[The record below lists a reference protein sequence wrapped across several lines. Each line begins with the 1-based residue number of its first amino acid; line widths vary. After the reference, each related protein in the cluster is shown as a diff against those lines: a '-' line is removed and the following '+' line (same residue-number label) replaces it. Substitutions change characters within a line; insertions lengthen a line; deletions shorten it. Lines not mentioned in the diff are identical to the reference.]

1 MFDIKKYIK
10 GDYILITHDGKLN
23 YKGVTLKYFEKE
35 FNNPDKPYKEETLI
49 TYGAEYENK
58 IFNYFSDNIAVDD
71 IPESFYAE
79 VEERLIDDYGISI
92 VTVEHTQHS
101 LITRL
106 VELYFDD
113 PNTIAKNPF
122 KGSSSN
128 FVKKNKNKDINEVI
142 LKIPK
147 SLSIEQFDDLFE
159 TLIKDPKTDKGSY
172 PALGA
177 MCCLG
182 TRLNEAAGAS
192 FKSILESINQAECF
206 YLVIVETS
214 KLDSQKI
221 KILGKSFNAQR
232 RLFLIERYKNYI
244 LERREFVKSKLV
256 FPLKDNVGNTI
267 NSVDDL
273 PIGCIGNKYNFRCG
287 TIYLSKEGKELLLE
301 VAKMSEDSL
310 GAIET
315 QIKTNEE
322 YVEYKDVTT
331 YVLRRNWLTQLRIL
345 GLTEDQIEYWAGHSM
360 EDSNMTR
367 GMFGNEDNLYKIY
380 ERISKHP
387 INKQQITKIINV
399 NDVFTKIENESSVE
413 LSFNKKGN
421 YLICIEEKELNDGV
435 TISGNLHDINA
446 VITSFPYSNKPNE
459 TTNITKQLNK
469 EFDKVRNKK
478 KSRSSNK

>member
-1 MFDIKKYIK
+1 MFDVKKYIK
-10 GDYILITHDGKLN
+10 GNYVLTTRDGRLN
-23 YKGVTLKYFEKE
+23 YKGVTLKYFERE
-35 FNNPDKPYKEETLI
+35 FNNPDKFKEETLI
-49 TYGAEYENK
+49 TYGSEYENK
-58 IFNYFSDNIAVDD
+58 IFNYFNDNIAVDD
-71 IPESFYAE
+71 ISESFYVD
-79 VEERLIDDYGISI
+79 VEERLTDDYGISNI
-92 VTVEHTQHS
+92 TVEHTQRS

-128 FVKKNKNKDINEVI
+128 FIKKNKNKNIFEVI

-147 SLSIEQFDDLFE
+147 SISIGQFDDLFE
-159 TLIKDPKTDKGSY
+159 MLIKDPKTDKGSY

-192 FKSILESINQAECF
+192 FKSILESINRAECF
-206 YLVIVETS
+206 YLVIIETS

-221 KILGKSFNAQR
+221 KALGKSFNAQR

-244 LERREFVKSKLV
+244 IERKEFVKSQLT

-273 PIGCIGNKYNFRCG
+273 PIGCIGNKYNYRCG

-315 QIKTNEE
+315 QIKIDEE
-322 YVEYKDVTT
+322 YVEYKDATT

-345 GLTEDQIEYWAGHSM
+345 GLTDDQIEYWAGHSM
-360 EDSNMTR
+360 EDSKMSR

-380 ERISKHP
+380 EKISKHP
-387 INKQQITKIINV
+387 INKRQITKTIQV
-399 NDVFTKIENESSVE
+399 QDTFVSVENESSVE
-413 LSFNKKGN
+413 LSFQEEGK
-421 YLICIEEKELNDGV
+421 YAICITEKELNDG
-435 TISGNLHDINA
+435 IQIEGNLSDEHAEI
-446 VITSFPYSNKPNE
+446 ISIPYSNKPNK
-459 TTNITKQLNK
+459 TTNITKQLGR
-469 EFDKVRNKK
+469 EFKRVREK
-478 KSRSSNK
+478 KSHKSSK

>member
-1 MFDIKKYIK
+1 MFDVKKYIK
-10 GDYILITHDGKLN
+10 GNYVLTTHNGKLN

-35 FNNPDKPYKEETLI
+35 FNNPDKQYKEETLI

-58 IFNYFSDNIAVDD
+58 IFNYFNDNVAVDD
-71 IPESFYAE
+71 IPEKFYVE
-79 VEERLIDDYGISI
+79 VEERLTDDYGISD

-113 PNTIAKNPF
+113 PNTITKSPF

-128 FVKKNKNKDINEVI
+128 FIKKNKNKDINEVI

-147 SLSIEQFDDLFE
+147 SLSIEQFDNLFD
-159 TLIKDPKTDKGSY
+159 TLVEDPRTSKGSY

-177 MCCLG
+177 TCCLG
-182 TRLNEAAGAS
+182 IRLNEAAGAS
-192 FKSILESINQAECF
+192 FKSILESINHVECF
-206 YLVIVETS
+206 YLVIIETS

-244 LERREFVKSKLV
+244 LERREFIKSQLT

-273 PIGCIGNKYNFRCG
+273 PIGCISDKYNYRCG
-287 TIYLSKEGKELLLE
+287 TVYLSKEGKELLLE

-345 GLTEDQIEYWAGHSM
+345 GLTDDQIEYWAGHSM
-360 EDSNMTR
+360 EDSNMSR

-387 INKQQITKIINV
+387 INKQQITKAISIN
-399 NDVFTKIENESSVE
+399 NMFTQIENESSVE
-413 LSFNKKGN
+413 LSFNEQEK
-421 YLICIEEKELNDGV
+421 YLICITEKEINDGV
-435 TISGNLHDINA
+435 TISGNLCDKNA
-446 VITSFPYSNKPNE
+446 YVTSFPYSNKPNE
-459 TTNITKQLNK
+459 TTNITKQLNR
-469 EFDKVRNKK
+469 EFSKVRNKK